1 MYLNIGV
8 FEVTAIAII
17 GAVIIGPKK
26 LPFIG
31 KKIGKTVNQVNKE
44 TKSMRKEITEI
55 KDIVSLKEKKEK

>member
-8 FEVTAIAII
+8 FEVTAITII
-17 GAVIIGPKK
+17 GAVIIGPKR

-31 KKIGKTVNQVNKE
+31 KKIGKAVNQVNKE